1 MALTTISVRGAR
13 EHNLKGVDI
22 DIPRDTLTVITGLS
36 GSGKSSLAFDTI
48 YAEGQRRYVES
59 LSAYARQFLELMQ
72 KPDVDHIEGLS
83 PAISIEQKTTSRN
96 PRSTVATVTE
106 IYDYMRLLW
115 ARVGVPYSPATGL
128 PIAAQTVSQMVDR
141 VLALPEG
148 TRILLL
154 APVVRGRKGEYR
166 KELAEWQRAGF
177 QRVRID
183 GEQYLIEDAP
193 ALDKKFKHDIEVV
206 VDRLVVRPDI
216 ATRLAD
222 SFETALKLAE
232 GLAYV
237 DLVDG
242 TVDSLSLSGERGSA
256 TTSVREAPTPFV
268 SSEVE
273 KRVSTTLDTNGE
285 ASTRSSDPGKMK
297 GAGIPPNRIVFSEKF
312 ACPVS
317 GFTIAEIEP
326 RLFSFNAPQGACPT
340 CDGLGEKL
348 IFDEDLVVPNHDL
361 SLKKGAVV
369 PWAKSNPPSPYYMQV
384 LASLAREFGFSLDT
398 PWRDLPGEV
407 RLIILHGTGGK
418 PVTLT
423 FIDGRK
429 SYDVKK
435 PFEGVIGNLN
445 RRMLQTES
453 AWMRE
458 ELSKYQAAHP
468 CETCHGAR
476 LKPEALAVKVGMRDI
491 SSITRLSVV
500 DALAWFAQLPAALTP
515 QQTEIARAILKEI
528 DERLGFLNNVGLDY
542 LNLDRTSGTLSGGES
557 QRIRLAS
564 QIGSGLSG
572 VLYVLDEPSIGL
584 HQRDNDMLLATL
596 RRLRDLGNTVLV
608 VEHDEDAIRTADYVI
623 DMGPGAGVHG
633 GTVVAQGTV
642 PELLASKDSIT
653 ADYLNG
659 TRAIPVP
666 AKRRKGSGKKLT
678 VHNATANNLRGV
690 TAAIPLG
697 TFTCITGVSGSGKS
711 SFTIDTLYAAAA
723 RSLNG
728 ARMLAGKHDRITGLE
743 HLDKVIDIDQ
753 SPIGRTPRS
762 NPATYTGA
770 FTNIRDWFAG
780 LPESQAR
787 GYKPGRF
794 SFNVKGGRCE
804 ACQGDGVLK
813 IEMHFLPDVY
823 VTCDVCHGARYNR
836 ETLEVKFKGKSIA
849 DVLDMTVEDAVE
861 FFKAVPPIRDKMAML
876 AEVGLGYVK
885 VGQQATTLS
894 GGEAQRVK
902 LAKELARR
910 ATGQTLYILDE
921 PTTGLHFE
929 DVRKLLEVL
938 HALVEQGNTV
948 VVIEHNLDVIKTA
961 DWIIDLG
968 PEGGVKGGEIVAAGV
983 PEKVAEV
990 PASFTGRYLKPM
1002 LRQQRGDE
1010 PVLSEASA

>member
-1 MALTTISVRGAR
+1 MLTHISVRGAR
-13 EHNLKGVDI
+13 EHNLKGVDV

-59 LSAYARQFLELMQ
+59 LSAYARQFLEMMQ

-115 ARVGVPYSPATGL
+115 ARVGIPYSPATGL

-141 VLALPEG
+141 VMALPDG
-148 TRILLL
+148 TRALLL
-154 APVVRGRKGEYR
+154 APVVRGRKGEF
-166 KELAEWQRAGF
+166 KKDMAEWQRAGF
-177 QRVRID
+177 TRVRID
-183 GEQYLIEDAP
+183 GEIYEIDEAP
-193 ALDKKFKHDIEVV
+193 ALDKKYKHDVEVV
-206 VDRLVVRPDI
+206 VDRVVVGPDV

-222 SFETALKLAE
+222 SFETALKLAD

-237 DLVDG
+237 DLVDA
-242 TVDSLSLSGERGSA
+242 TVAGLASA
-256 TTSVREAPTPFV
+256 SVRETQSPFV

-273 KRVSTTLDTNGE
+273 KQATSDAQGVSTSLDTNVGGGG
-285 ASTRSSDPGKMK
+285 ATLGGAMK
-297 GAGIPPNRIVFSEKF
+297 GAGVPANRIVFSEKF

-326 RLFSFNAPQGACPT
+326 RLFSFNAPQGACPA
-340 CDGLGEKL
+340 CDGLGEKML
-348 IFDEDLVVPNHDL
+348 FDEELVVPNHAL
-361 SLKKGAVV
+361 SLKKGAIV
-369 PWAKSNPPSPYYMQV
+369 PWAKSQPPSPYYMQV
-384 LASLAREFGFSLDT
+384 LGSLAREFGFSLDT
-398 PWRDLPGEV
+398 PWGELPGEV
-407 RLIILHGTGGK
+407 QLIILHGTGGK

-423 FIDGRK
+423 FVDGRK

-445 RRMLQTES
+445 RRMLSTES

-458 ELSKYQAAHP
+458 ELSKYQSSAP

-476 LKPEALAVKVGMRDI
+476 LKPEALAVKIGMRDI
-491 SSITRLSVV
+491 SSVTHLSVV
-500 DALAWFAQLPAALTP
+500 DALTWFAGVPEMLTA
-515 QQTEIARAILKEI
+515 QQREIARAILKEI

-608 VEHDEDAIRTADYVI
+608 VEHDEDAIRSADYI
-623 DMGPGAGVHG
+623 LDMGPGAGVHG
-633 GTVVAQGTV
+633 GEVVARGTLD
-642 PELLASKDSIT
+642 EILATKGSVT

-659 TRAIPVP
+659 TRRIEVP
-666 AKRRKGSGKKLT
+666 PKRRKGNGKKLT
-678 VHNATANNLRGV
+678 LTGATANNLKNV
-690 TAAIPLG
+690 TASIPLG
-697 TFTCITGVSGSGKS
+697 TFTCVTGVSGSGKS

-723 RSLNG
+723 RALNG
-728 ARMLAGKHDRITGLE
+728 ARIVSGKYEKIAGLQ

-770 FTNIRDWFAG
+770 FTQIRDWFAG
-780 LPESQAR
+780 LPESLAR

-804 ACQGDGVLK
+804 ACSGDGLIK

-823 VTCDVCHGARYNR
+823 VTCDVCAGRRYNR
-836 ETLEVKFKGKSIA
+836 ETLEVKFKGMSIA

-861 FFKAVPPIRDKMAML
+861 FFKAVPPIREKMAML

-910 ATGQTLYILDE
+910 STGQTLYILDE

-961 DWIIDLG
+961 DWVLDLG
-968 PEGGVKGGEIVAAGV
+968 PEGGVKGGEVVAEGV
-983 PEKVAEV
+983 PEAIAKVER
-990 PASFTGRYLKPM
+990 SFTGHYLKP
-1002 LRQQRGDE
+1002 LLER
-1010 PVLSEASA
+1010 

>member
-1 MALTTISVRGAR
+1 MLTHIQVRGAR

-141 VLALPEG
+141 VMALPEG
-148 TRILLL
+148 TRLYLL

-166 KELAEWQRAGF
+166 KELAEWQKAGF
-177 QRVRID
+177 TRVRID
-183 GEQYLIEDAP
+183 GELYEIDEAP
-193 ALDKKFKHDIEVV
+193 ALDKKYKHDVEVV
-206 VDRLVVRPDI
+206 VDRLVVGPDM

-242 TVDSLSLSGERGSA
+242 PLPLPSGERAGERGSA
-256 TTSVREAPTPFV
+256 ASESPVTPPLPDGEREKGANSVREMRQEFQADT
-268 SSEVE
+268 SG
-273 KRVSTTLDTNGE
+273 TATLGGN
-285 ASTRSSDPGKMK
+285 MK
-297 GAGIPPNRIVFSEKF
+297 GAGVPANRIVFSEKF

-326 RLFSFNAPQGACPT
+326 RLFSFNAPQGACPA

-384 LASLAREFGFSLDT
+384 LGSLAREFGFSLET
-398 PWRDLPGEV
+398 PWKDLPGEV
-407 RLIILHGTGGK
+407 RLVILYGTAGK

-423 FIDGRK
+423 FVDGKK

-458 ELSKYQAAHP
+458 ELSKYQSSQP

-476 LKPEALAVKVGMRDI
+476 LKPEALAVKIAMQDI
-491 SSITRLSVV
+491 SHATHLSVV
-500 DALAWFAQLPAALTP
+500 DALAWFQDLPNHLNG
-515 QQTEIARAILKEI
+515 QQKEIAERILKEI
-528 DERLGFLNNVGLDY
+528 VERLGFLNNVGLDY

-584 HQRDNDMLLATL
+584 HQRDNEMLLVTL

-608 VEHDEDAIRTADYVI
+608 VEHDEDAIRSADYIV

-633 GTVVAQGTV
+633 GEIVARGTL
-642 PELLASKDSIT
+642 PEVLAHTDSIT

-659 TRAIPVP
+659 TRAVPVP
-666 AKRRKGSGKKLT
+666 LIRRSGTGKQLT

-690 TAAIPLG
+690 TASIPIG

-723 RSLNG
+723 
-728 ARMLAGKHDRITGLE
+728 
-743 HLDKVIDIDQ
+743 
-753 SPIGRTPRS
+753 
-762 NPATYTGA
+762 
-770 FTNIRDWFAG
+770 
-780 LPESQAR
+780 
-787 GYKPGRF
+787 
-794 SFNVKGGRCE
+794 
-804 ACQGDGVLK
+804 
-813 IEMHFLPDVY
+813 
-823 VTCDVCHGARYNR
+823 
-836 ETLEVKFKGKSIA
+836 
-849 DVLDMTVEDAVE
+849 
-861 FFKAVPPIRDKMAML
+861 
-876 AEVGLGYVK
+876 
-885 VGQQATTLS
+885 
-894 GGEAQRVK
+894 
-902 LAKELARR
+902 
-910 ATGQTLYILDE
+910 
-921 PTTGLHFE
+921 
-929 DVRKLLEVL
+929 
-938 HALVEQGNTV
+938 
-948 VVIEHNLDVIKTA
+948 
-961 DWIIDLG
+961 
-968 PEGGVKGGEIVAAGV
+968 
-983 PEKVAEV
+983 
-990 PASFTGRYLKPM
+990 
-1002 LRQQRGDE
+1002 
-1010 PVLSEASA
+1010 

>member
-1 MALTTISVRGAR
+1 MNTDDIDPARTRPMLNTISVRGAR
-13 EHNLKGVDI
+13 EHNLKGFDVDL
-22 DIPRDTLTVITGLS
+22 PRDRLIVITGLS

-59 LSAYARQFLELMQ
+59 LSAYARQFLEMMQ
-72 KPDVDHIEGLS
+72 KPDVEHIDGLS

-128 PIAAQTVSQMVDR
+128 PISAQTVSQMVDR
-141 VLALPEG
+141 VMQLPEG
-148 TRILLL
+148 TRLYLL

-166 KELAEWQRAGF
+166 KELAEWQKAGF
-177 QRVRID
+177 TRVRID
-183 GEQYLIEDAP
+183 GEFHEIENAP
-193 ALDKKFKHDIEVV
+193 ALDKKYKHDIEVV
-206 VDRLVVRPDI
+206 VDRLAVRPDI
-216 ATRLAD
+216 QTRLAD
-222 SFETALKLAE
+222 SFEAALRLAD

-237 DLVDG
+237 DLAEGVVPG
-242 TVDSLSLSGERGSA
+242 
-256 TTSVREAPTPFV
+256 REA
-268 SSEVE
+268 
-273 KRVSTTLDTNGE
+273 E
-285 ASTRSSDPGKMK
+285 AADGGNLK

-317 GFTIAEIEP
+317 GFTISEIEP
-326 RLFSFNAPQGACPT
+326 RLFSFNAPQGACPA

-348 IFDEDLVVPNHDL
+348 LFDEQLVVPNEAL
-361 SLKKGAVV
+361 SLKKGAIV

-384 LASLAREFGFSLDT
+384 LDSLAREFGFSLET
-398 PWRDLPGEV
+398 PWKDLPGEV
-407 RLIILHGTGGK
+407 RLVILYGTGGR
-418 PVTLT
+418 PVTLR
-423 FIDGRK
+423 FQDGRK
-429 SYDVKK
+429 SYEVKK

-458 ELSKYQAAHP
+458 ELGKYQTAQP
-468 CETCHGAR
+468 CEVCEGKR
-476 LKPEALAVKVGMRDI
+476 LKPEALSVKLAGSDI
-491 SSITRLSVV
+491 SAVTRLSVV
-500 DALAWFAQLPAALTP
+500 DALSWFSALPEKLTD
-515 QQTEIARAILKEI
+515 QQNQIARAILKEI
-528 DERLGFLNNVGLDY
+528 VERIGFLNNVGLDY

-572 VLYVLDEPSIGL
+572 VLYVLEEPSIGL
-584 HQRDNDMLLATL
+584 HQRDNDMLLVTL
-596 RRLRDLGNTVLV
+596 KRLRDLGNTVIV
-608 VEHDEDAIRTADYVI
+608 VEHDEDAIRAADHIV

-633 GTVVAQGTV
+633 GEIVAQGS
-642 PELLASKDSIT
+642 LADILAARGSLT

-659 TRAIPVP
+659 TREIPVS
-666 AKRRKGSGKKLT
+666 ARRRKGSGKKLT
-678 VHNATANNLRGV
+678 VRNARANNLAGV
-690 TAAIPLG
+690 TASIPLG

-711 SFTIDTLYAAAA
+711 SLTIDTLYAASA
-723 RSLNG
+723 RHLNG
-728 ARMLAGKHDRITGLE
+728 ARIVAGAHDRIEGLE

-780 LPESQAR
+780 MPESQAR

-804 ACQGDGVLK
+804 ACAGDGLIK

-823 VTCDVCHGARYNR
+823 VTCDECHGHRYNR

-861 FFKAVPPIRDKMAML
+861 FFKAVPSIRDKMAML
-876 AEVGLGYVK
+876 AEVGLGYIK

-902 LAKELARR
+902 LAKELSRR
-910 ATGQTLYILDE
+910 ATGNTLYILDE

-938 HALVEQGNTV
+938 HALVEQGNSV

-968 PEGGVKGGEIVAAGV
+968 PEGGVKGGEIVATGT
-983 PEKVAEV
+983 PEQVVKEPRSYTGQYLRPLLERAKAE
-990 PASFTGRYLKPM
+990 AA
-1002 LRQQRGDE
+1002 E
-1010 PVLSEASA
+1010 

>member
-72 KPDVDHIEGLS
+72 KPNVEHIEGLS

-128 PIAAQTVSQMVDR
+128 PISAQTVSQMVDR

-148 TRILLL
+148 TRLLLL

-166 KELAEWQRAGF
+166 KELAEWQKAGF
-177 QRVRID
+177 SRVRID
-183 GEQYLIEDAP
+183 GEMYLIEEAP

-206 VDRLVVRPDI
+206 VDRLVVGGDI
-216 ATRLAD
+216 ATRLAE

-237 DLVDG
+237 DLVDT
-242 TVDSLSLSGERGSA
+242 TVEALQGSA
-256 TTSVREAPTPFV
+256 VREAPQAFRV
-268 SSEVE
+268 EGDDAASE
-273 KRVSTTLDTNGE
+273 GE
-285 ASTRSSDPGKMK
+285 GPKAKKKMK
-297 GAGIPPNRIVFSEKF
+297 GVGIPDNRIVFSEKF

-317 GFTIAEIEP
+317 GFTIPEIEP
-326 RLFSFNAPQGACPT
+326 RLFSFNAPQGACPA

-348 IFDEDLVVPNHDL
+348 EFDEDLVVPNHDL
-361 SLKKGAVV
+361 SIKKGAVV

-384 LASLAREFGFSLDT
+384 LGSLAREFGFSLDT
-398 PWRDLPGEV
+398 PWKDLPGEV
-407 RLIILHGTGGK
+407 QLIILHGTGGK

-445 RRMLQTES
+445 RRMLQTDS

-458 ELSKYQAAHP
+458 ELSKYQTAQP
-468 CETCHGAR
+468 CEVCDGAR
-476 LKPEALAVKVGMRDI
+476 LKPEALSVKVAGEDI
-491 SSITRLSVV
+491 SISTRRSVA
-500 DALAWFAQLPAALTP
+500 DALHFFETLNEKLGP
-515 QQTEIARAILKEI
+515 QQQQIAKAILKEI
-528 DERLGFLNNVGLDY
+528 IERLGFLNNVGLDY

-584 HQRDNDMLLATL
+584 HQKDNDRLLVTL
-596 RRLRDLGNTVLV
+596 KRLRDLGNTVIV
-608 VEHDEDAIRTADYVI
+608 VEHDEDAIRTADYIV
-623 DMGPGAGVHG
+623 DLGPGAGVHG
-633 GTVVAQGTV
+633 GEVVAKGTL
-642 PELLASKDSIT
+642 PELLKAKDSLT
-653 ADYLNG
+653 AQYLTG
-659 TRAIPVP
+659 ERRIEVP
-666 AKRRKGSGKKLT
+666 KKRRKGNGKKLT
-678 VHNATANNLRGV
+678 VHNARANNLTGV
-690 TAAIPLG
+690 TASIPLG

-711 SFTIDTLYAAAA
+711 SFTIDTLFAGAA
-723 RSLNG
+723 RALNG
-728 ARMLAGKHDRITGLE
+728 ARIIAGPHDKITGLE
-743 HLDKVIDIDQ
+743 HCDKVIDIDQ

-780 LPESQAR
+780 LPESLAR

-804 ACQGDGVLK
+804 KCQGDGVIK

-823 VTCDVCHGARYNR
+823 VTCEECGGKRYNR
-836 ETLEVKFKGKSIA
+836 ETLEVKFKGHSIA

-876 AEVGLGYVK
+876 WEVGLGYVK

-902 LAKELARR
+902 LAKELSRR
-910 ATGQTLYILDE
+910 STGQTLYILDE

-938 HALVEQGNTV
+938 HRLVEQGNSV

-961 DWIIDLG
+961 DWIIDMG
-968 PEGGVKGGEIVAAGV
+968 PEGGVKGGQVVAEGT
-983 PEKVAEV
+983 PEQVAKVAG
-990 PASFTGRYLKPM
+990 SYTGQYLAPLLK
-1002 LRQQRGDE
+1002 R
-1010 PVLSEASA
+1010 

>member
-1 MALTTISVRGAR
+1 MSLTHIKVRGAR
-13 EHNLKGVDI
+13 EHNLKGIDI
-22 DIPRDTLTVITGLS
+22 DLPRDQLIVITGLS

-59 LSAYARQFLELMQ
+59 LSAYARQFLEMMQ
-72 KPDVDHIEGLS
+72 KPDVEHIEGLS

-128 PIAAQTVSQMVDR
+128 PITAQTVTQMVDR
-141 VLALPEG
+141 VMQLPEG
-148 TRILLL
+148 TRAFLL
-154 APVVRGRKGEYR
+154 APVVQGRKGEYR
-166 KELAEWQRAGF
+166 KELLQWQKDGF
-177 QRVRID
+177 TRVRID
-183 GEQYLIEDAP
+183 GEFYAIDEAP
-193 ALDKKFKHDIEVV
+193 VLDKKYKHDIEVV
-206 VDRLVVRPDI
+206 VDRIVVKGDI
-216 ATRLAD
+216 QQRLAE
-222 SFETALKLAE
+222 SFEQALKLAD
-232 GLAYV
+232 GLAFV
-237 DLVDG
+237 DLADG
-242 TVDSLSLSGERGSA
+242 TVAEAMAGPSSGVAEVRATFSHPSPSGEGTGVGA
-256 TTSVREAPTPFV
+256 V
-268 SSEVE
+268 S
-273 KRVSTTLDTNGE
+273 LAQTNKPHPNPSPEGE
-285 ASTRSSDPGKMK
+285 GLNKGMK
-297 GAGIPPNRIVFSEKF
+297 GTGLAPNRIVFSEKF

-317 GFTIAEIEP
+317 GFTIAEIAP
-326 RLFSFNAPQGACPT
+326 RLFSFNAPQGACPD
-340 CDGLGEKL
+340 CDGLGERL
-348 IFDEDLVVPNHDL
+348 EFDPQLVVPNEAL

-384 LASLAREFGFSLDT
+384 LSSLAKAYDFNLET
-398 PWRDLPGEV
+398 PWNELMPDQ
-407 RLIILHGTGGK
+407 RLIILHGTGGM
-418 PVTLT
+418 PVELT
-423 FIDGRK
+423 FKDGRK
-429 SYDVKK
+429 EYTVRKA
-435 PFEGVIGNLN
+435 FEGVIGNLH
-445 RRMLQTES
+445 RRLLQTDS

-458 ELSKYQAAHP
+458 ELNKYQTSQP

-476 LKPEALAVKVGMRDI
+476 LKPEALSVKIAGTDI
-491 SSITRLSVV
+491 AGPTRMSVA
-500 DALAWFAQLPAALTP
+500 DALAWFSSVDEKLTAT
-515 QQTEIARAILKEI
+515 QSQIAKAILKEI
-528 DERLGFLNNVGLDY
+528 NERLGFLNNVGLDY

-584 HQRDNDMLLATL
+584 HQKDNDRLLATL
-596 RRLRDLGNTVLV
+596 RRLRDLGNTVIV
-608 VEHDEDAIRTADYVI
+608 VEHDEDAIRTADWVV
-623 DMGPGAGVHG
+623 DLGPGAGVHG
-633 GTVVAQGTV
+633 GEVMAEGPLDVILKAKS
-642 PELLASKDSIT
+642 LT

-659 TRAIPVP
+659 TREIPVP
-666 AKRRKGSGKKLT
+666 KVRRKGNKKKLT
-678 VHNATANNLRGV
+678 VHGARANNLKNV
-690 TAAIPLG
+690 SASIPLG
-697 TFTCITGVSGSGKS
+697 AFTCITGVSGSGKS

-728 ARMLAGKHDRITGLE
+728 ARIIAGAHDKVTGLE
-743 HLDKVIDIDQ
+743 HCDKVIDIDQ

-770 FTNIRDWFAG
+770 FTNIRDWFAN
-780 LPESQAR
+780 LPESAAR

-804 ACQGDGVLK
+804 TCSGDGLIK

-823 VTCDVCHGARYNR
+823 VTCEECGGKRYNR
-836 ETLEVKFKGKSIA
+836 ETLEVKWKGLSIA

-861 FFKAVPPIRDKMAML
+861 VFKAVPPIRDKMAML
-876 AEVGLGYVK
+876 VEVGLGYVK

-910 ATGQTLYILDE
+910 STGQTLYILDE

-938 HALVEQGNTV
+938 HRLVEQGNSV

-961 DWIIDLG
+961 DWIVDLG
-968 PEGGVKGGEIVAAGV
+968 PEGGVKGGEIVAEGT
-983 PEKVAEV
+983 PEQVAKE
-990 PASFTGRYLKPM
+990 PRSYTGHYLAPM
-1002 LRQQRGDE
+1002 L
-1010 PVLSEASA
+1010 AKAK

>member
-1 MALTTISVRGAR
+1 MSLSNISVRGAR
-13 EHNLKGVDI
+13 EHNLKGVDV
-22 DIPRDTLTVITGLS
+22 DIPRETLTVITGLS

-59 LSAYARQFLELMQ
+59 LSAYARQFLEMMQ
-72 KPDVDHIEGLS
+72 KPDVEHIEGLS

-115 ARVGVPYSPATGL
+115 ARVGIPYSPATGL

-141 VLALPEG
+141 VLALPDG
-148 TRILLL
+148 SRHYLL
-154 APVVRGRKGEYR
+154 APVVRGRKGEYK
-166 KELAEWQRAGF
+166 KELAEYQRQGF
-177 QRVRID
+177 TRVRID
-183 GEQYLIEDAP
+183 GQFYEIEEAP
-193 ALDKKFKHDIEVV
+193 ALDKKYKHDIEVV
-206 VDRLVVRPDI
+206 VDRIVIRTGEEAEGLS
-216 ATRLAD
+216 TRLAD
-222 SFETALKLAE
+222 SFETALKLAD

-237 DLVDG
+237 DPAD
-242 TVDSLSLSGERGSA
+242 A
-256 TTSVREAPTPFV
+256 TTNPSPSAEGQGVGPHIGSNSGGDAPHPILPPKEGKTI
-268 SSEVE
+268 
-273 KRVSTTLDTNGE
+273 LDDH
-285 ASTRSSDPGKMK
+285 AP
-297 GAGIPPNRIVFSEKF
+297 AGRILFSEKF

-348 IFDEDLVVPNHDL
+348 LFDADLVVPNPAL

-384 LASLAREFGFSLDT
+384 LDSLARHYGFTLDT
-398 PWRDLPGEV
+398 PWAELNDMHRQ
-407 RLIILHGTGGK
+407 IILYGSAGEAIN
-418 PVTLT
+418 LR
-423 FIDGRK
+423 FQDGRK
-429 SYDVKK
+429 FYEVKK
-435 PFEGVIGNLN
+435 PFEGVIGNLE
-445 RRMLQTES
+445 RRMLATDS

-458 ELSKYQAAHP
+458 ELSKYQTAQP
-468 CETCHGAR
+468 CEACGGAR
-476 LKPEALAVKVGMRDI
+476 LRPEALAVRIADRTI
-491 SSITRLSVV
+491 SAITKMSVA
-500 DALAWFAQLPAALTP
+500 DALAWFENVTAQLTD
-515 QQTEIARAILKEI
+515 QQQQIAKAILKEI
-528 DERLGFLNNVGLDY
+528 LERIGFLNNVGLDY
-542 LNLDRTSGTLSGGES
+542 LNLNRTSGTLSGGES

-584 HQRDNDMLLATL
+584 HQKDNDRLLATL

-608 VEHDEDAIRTADYVI
+608 VEHDEDAIRTADHVI

-633 GTVVAQGTV
+633 GEIVAQGT
-642 PELLASKDSIT
+642 LADIEAATGSLT
-653 ADYLNG
+653 ADYLTG
-659 TRAIPVP
+659 RREIAVP
-666 AKRRKGSGKKLT
+666 KKRRKGSGKKLT
-678 VHNATANNLRGV
+678 VHGARENNLRNV
-690 TAAIPLG
+690 TASIPLG

-723 RSLNG
+723 RTLNG
-728 ARMLAGKHDRITGLE
+728 ARLIAGKHDKLTGLE
-743 HLDKVIDIDQ
+743 QLDKVIDIDQ

-780 LPESQAR
+780 LPESAAR

-804 ACQGDGVLK
+804 TCSGDGLIK

-823 VTCDVCHGARYNR
+823 VTCENCKGARYNR

-902 LAKELARR
+902 LAKELSRR
-910 ATGQTLYILDE
+910 ATGNTLYILDE

-938 HALVEQGNTV
+938 HALVEQGNSV

-968 PEGGVKGGEIVAAGV
+968 PEGGVKGGNIVAEGT
-983 PEKVAEV
+983 PEAVVKVKE
-990 PASFTGRYLKPM
+990 SYTGGYLKG
-1002 LRQQRGDE
+1002 LLGK
-1010 PVLSEASA
+1010 

>member
-1 MALTTISVRGAR
+1 MLTHISVRGAR
-13 EHNLKGVDI
+13 EHNLKGVDVE
-22 DIPRDTLTVITGLS
+22 IPRDTLTVITGLS

-115 ARVGVPYSPATGL
+115 ARVGIPYSPATGL

-141 VLALPEG
+141 VMQLPDG
-148 TRILLL
+148 TRFYLL

-166 KELAEWQRAGF
+166 KELAEWQKAGF
-177 QRVRID
+177 TRVRID
-183 GEQYLIEDAP
+183 GEFHDIESAP
-193 ALDKKFKHDIEVV
+193 ALDKKYKHDIEVV
-206 VDRLVVRPDI
+206 VDRIAVREGI
-216 ATRLAD
+216 ETRLAD

-232 GLAYV
+232 GLAYA
-237 DLVDG
+237 DMADG
-242 TVDSLSLSGERGSA
+242 PVPG
-256 TTSVREAPTPFV
+256 REAAGA
-268 SSEVE
+268 
-273 KRVSTTLDTNGE
+273 DGG
-285 ASTRSSDPGKMK
+285 AMK
-297 GAGIPPNRIVFSEKF
+297 GAGVPENRIVFSEKF

-326 RLFSFNAPQGACPT
+326 RLFSFNAPQGACPA

-348 IFDEDLVVPNHDL
+348 LFDEDLVVPNHAL
-361 SLKKGAVV
+361 SLKKGAIV

-384 LASLAREFGFSLDT
+384 LDSLAREFGFSLET
-398 PWRDLPGEV
+398 PWQDLPGEV

-418 PVTLT
+418 PVTLR
-423 FIDGRK
+423 FQDGRK
-429 SYDVKK
+429 SYEVKK

-458 ELSKYQAAHP
+458 ELGKYQSAAP
-468 CETCHGAR
+468 CEVCDGAR
-476 LKPEALAVKVGMRDI
+476 LKPEALAVKVAMTDI
-491 SSITRLSVV
+491 STVTHMSVV
-500 DALAWFAQLPAALTP
+500 DALPWFTDLPNHLSD
-515 QQTEIARAILKEI
+515 QQRAIAERILKEI
-528 DERLGFLNNVGLDY
+528 VERIGFLNNVGLDY

-608 VEHDEDAIRTADYVI
+608 VEHDEDAIRTADHVI

-633 GTVVAQGTV
+633 GEIVAQGKL
-642 PELLASKDSIT
+642 EDILANENSLT
-653 ADYLNG
+653 GDYLAG
-659 TRAIPVP
+659 RREVPVP
-666 AKRRKGSGKKLT
+666 AKRRKGTGKKLT

-690 TAAIPLG
+690 TASIPLG

-711 SFTIDTLYAAAA
+711 SFTVDTLYAASA
-723 RSLNG
+723 RALNG
-728 ARMLAGKHDRITGLE
+728 ARVIAGKHEKITGLE

-780 LPESQAR
+780 LPEAEAR

-804 ACQGDGVLK
+804 ACTGDGLIK

-902 LAKELARR
+902 LAKELSRR
-910 ATGQTLYILDE
+910 ATGNTLYILDE

-938 HALVEQGNTV
+938 HALVEQGNSV

-968 PEGGVKGGEIVAAGV
+968 PEGGVKGGEIVAEGT
-983 PEKVAEV
+983 PEKVAEN
-990 PASFTGRYLKPM
+990 PRSFTGSYLKPLLM
-1002 LRQQRGDE
+1002 RGKKAPAKE
-1010 PVLSEASA
+1010 LALEGEAAE